1 MILGKS
7 KINLKTIKIQAE
19 ILMLYRVTKQN
30 FKIVI
35 KKEGKF
41 GDQKKKLKT

>member
-19 ILMLYRVTKQN
+19 ILMLYRATKQN
-30 FKIVI
+30 FKNVI
-35 KKEGKF
+35 KKDGKF
-41 GDQKKKLKT
+41 GVKKNV